1 MAVGRLLLMTRP
13 ARSKQNSRRVP
24 VMNTTDKRPSGPPP
38 HRTADTALTP
48 ERWQQIKEVF
58 ADAQDRMPAERVDF
72 LEKACA
78 GDGSLRSEVESLLAA
93 AEGEAAE
100 EGSVAASE
108 GHSPVEDAMI
118 GRRVGAYKI
127 VQRIGRGGMATVYLA
142 SRADEQY
149 EKQVAIKILLP
160 ELDSDDL
167 LRRFRNERQTLAK
180 LDHPNI
186 VKLLDGGTTEE
197 GLPYLVMD
205 YVDGIPVDQHCDNHK
220 LSTDQR
226 LRLFCQICAAV
237 QCAHQNHIV
246 HRDLKPSNIL
256 ITEDGSP
263 KLLDFGISK
272 VLQPRSG
279 LPITQTLTRRMTPA
293 YASPEQVKGESV
305 TPATDIYSLGVVLYE
320 LLTGHRPYKLK
331 HQTPAEVERAICEQE
346 PEKPSTAVN
355 RVENEDRP
363 DGTTLSRTPQLVSA
377 SREGQPEKLCRRL
390 KGDLDNIV
398 LMALQKE
405 PLRRYLSVQEFSD
418 DVQRHLQHRPVS
430 ARRSTVAYRSWKFV
444 RRHKSEVIAGT
455 MMVTVVLAALAYT
468 IWEQR
473 RATERARADLTSQRS
488 RGRRSV
494 AVLGFKNLS
503 GRTDT
508 AWLSTALSEMLTT
521 ELAEGGK
528 LRTIPGESVAQTRI
542 SLSLPEADSLSRE
555 TLGRVYRNLGSD
567 FVVLGSF
574 LDVGDPGRTIRLDL
588 RVQDAGLGE
597 TVTSLAESGSEQALA
612 DLVIRTGAAVREGL
626 GISGIS
632 PAEKAQAQAFLPANP
647 EATRLYAEGLA
658 KLRDFDALGARG
670 LLEKAVAADPNSA
683 IAHSALADA
692 WATLGY
698 DAKAKEEA
706 KKAFEFTADLPRQ
719 ESLLIEGRYRQSSR
733 QWDKAI
739 DTYRTLFNFF
749 PDNLEYG
756 LGLTAVQTRAGK
768 GNDAMT
774 TIAALRKLPQPEGDD
789 PRIDLAEAD
798 AAGAISDFKREQ
810 NFASQAA
817 RKGEV
822 QGARLLVA
830 QARIAEGRAFRD
842 LGDPQKAN
850 AASYEARRLF
860 TAAGD
865 RFGEAHVLR
874 NIGAVFMDQGDLAKA
889 KQTFEESLQ
898 IYRELGN
905 KAGEAALLSNIARI
919 LTYQKQIT
927 EARQAHERSLALSRE
942 IGDKATVGI
951 ALRNIAGLEFDTGEL
966 ASAKIRYQDGLAIA
980 RELGNQSEI
989 ARDLGG
995 LASVVWAQGDIPA
1008 AKRLR
1013 QESLAIHRRLGEKNS
1028 YAGALMNLAMVQLSS
1043 GDLTAAQKLFLEA
1056 RQVFSNTENQR
1067 GIAYAVFCLG
1077 QILEEQ
1083 ADLAGAKRNFEESL
1097 ALRQK
1102 AGDEGYITDTR
1113 LALGTVAMEEGRDSE
1128 GEAVARQAVKEYQAQ
1143 GDVDDEVSAAGML
1156 VRALLAQKKIADAQQ
1171 VIATT
1176 IPASKSLN
1184 LIARLDFSTADASV
1198 RAASG
1203 KTVEATKLLQDTI
1216 QAARKT
1222 GFVGLQFDARLALGE
1237 IEMKSGNSTTGRAE
1251 LASLEQEARAKGF
1264 LLIAGKA
1271 AAARKGHR
1279 L

>member
-1 MAVGRLLLMTRP
+1 MAVGRILLMTRA
-13 ARSKQNSRRVP
+13 ARSEQNSRRVP

-58 ADAQDRMPAERVDF
+58 ADAQDRTPAERVDF

-78 GDGSLRSEVESLLAA
+78 GDGSLQNEVESLLAA
-93 AEGEAAE
+93 AESEAAE
-100 EGSVAASE
+100 DGSIATG
-108 GHSPVEDAMI
+108 GHPPVEDAMI

-205 YVDGIPVDQHCDNHK
+205 YVAGVPVDRYCDSHK
-220 LSTDQR
+220 LSTDER
-226 LRLFCQICAAV
+226 LCLFCQICAAV
-237 QCAHQNHIV
+237 QCAHQNLIV

-256 ITEDGSP
+256 ITEEGSP

-331 HQTPAEVERAICEQE
+331 QQTPAEVERAICEQE

-355 RVENEDRP
+355 RVENEDLP
-363 DGTTLSRTPQLVSA
+363 DGTTLSRTPQAVSA

-418 DVQRHLQHRPVS
+418 DIQRHSQHRPVK
-430 ARRSTVAYRSWKFV
+430 ARRSTVGYRSWKFV

-455 MMVTVVLAALAYT
+455 MMVAVVLAALAYT

-473 RATERARADLTSQRS
+473 RATERARADLISQRS

-597 TVTSLAESGSEQALA
+597 TVTSLAESGSEEALA
-612 DLVIRTGAAVREGL
+612 DLVIRTGAAVRERL
-626 GISGIS
+626 GVSGIS

-658 KLRDFDALGARG
+658 KLRVFDALGARD

-698 DAKAKEEA
+698 DEKAKEEA
-706 KKAFEFTADLPRQ
+706 KKAFEFTTDLPRQ

-733 QWDKAI
+733 EWDKAI

-756 LGLTAVQTRAGK
+756 LGLAAVQTSAGK
-768 GNDAMT
+768 GNDALT

-789 PRIDLAEAD
+789 PRIDLAEANG
-798 AAGAISDFKREQ
+798 AALISDYRRSA
-810 NFASQAA
+810 NAASQALQKA
-817 RKGEV
+817 KNS
-822 QGARLLVA
+822 GARLIMADAL
-830 QARIAEGRAFRD
+830 IAEGSAFAGLSD
-842 LGDPQKAN
+842 SKKAN
-850 AASYEARRLF
+850 AASSEARELF
-860 TAAGD
+860 VVAGD
-865 RFGEAHVLR
+865 HFGEARALR
-874 NIGAVFMDQGDLAKA
+874 NIGAILLDQSDFDNGKKTLQEAMRIQHALGNRSGEMDILGHLTHALYRQGDLVGAKDTA
-889 KQTFEESLQ
+889 
-898 IYRELGN
+898 
-905 KAGEAALLSNIARI
+905 
-919 LTYQKQIT
+919 
-927 EARQAHERSLALSRE
+927 ERS
-942 IGDKATVGI
+942 
-951 ALRNIAGLEFDTGEL
+951 
-966 ASAKIRYQDGLAIA
+966 LAIA
-980 RELGNQSEI
+980 RELGDRTHEGHALDTIAAIEGQQGQSAAAIKHFEEALAIDRAIGNDAEAARVLNNFANLLMAEGNFLRAQHMLKECVEI
-989 ARDLGG
+989 SRRTGNKDDLG
-995 LASVVWAQGDIPA
+995 I
-1008 AKRLR
+1008 
-1013 QESLAIHRRLGEKNS
+1013 
-1028 YAGALMNLAMVQLSS
+1028 ALLNLAGLRSNAADFARAQRLFSEALQIDKEIGNQAAAAYILHCQADILILQGNLS
-1043 GDLTAAQKLFLEA
+1043 EA
-1056 RQVFSNTENQR
+1056 RKKQ
-1067 GIAYAVFCLG
+1067 
-1077 QILEEQ
+1077 
-1083 ADLAGAKRNFEESL
+1083 EESL
-1097 ALRQK
+1097 AMQERMSANGDASRSRISMATVSLEEGHFADAEKQAQQAAGEFRAQTDLGGEADADAVLIDSLRMQGKLAQAQSLEETARSLAEKSGDRGTAAAVAIATARVQASSGKADEAAVTLRRTVEETGK
-1102 AGDEGYITDTR
+1102 AG
-1113 LALGTVAMEEGRDSE
+1113 L
-1128 GEAVARQAVKEYQAQ
+1128 
-1143 GDVDDEVSAAGML
+1143 
-1156 VRALLAQKKIADAQQ
+1156 
-1171 VIATT
+1171 
-1176 IPASKSLN
+1176 
-1184 LIARLDFSTADASV
+1184 
-1198 RAASG
+1198 RAA
-1203 KTVEATKLLQDTI
+1203 
-1216 QAARKT
+1216 
-1222 GFVGLQFDARLALGE
+1222 QFDARLALGE
-1237 IEMKSGNSTTGRAE
+1237 VQMKSGNPAGRAA
-1251 LASLEQEARAKGF
+1251 LTLLEREANAKGL
-1264 LLIAGKA
+1264 LLIARKA
-1271 AAARKGHR
+1271 AAARRGR
-1279 L
+1279 GL